1 VKMCVTNMQNI
12 NCYFDASH
20 PCIGQRKNGHF
31 MLTLAL
37 AVSGQFHAEA
47 AVPFAEEALIPI

>member
-1 VKMCVTNMQNI
+1 MCVTNMQNI